1 MSTVG
6 SVWVMDKLQVG
17 EAYVEEYGKYQTTRT
32 RALGCKT
39 VFNTRSDVVVGVLSE
54 SSQRKK

>member
-1 MSTVG
+1 
-6 SVWVMDKLQVG
+6 MDRLQVG
-17 EAYVEEYGKYQTTRT
+17 EAYMEEYGQYQTVRT

-39 VFNTRSDVVVGVLSE
+39 VCNPRSDVVVGVLSE